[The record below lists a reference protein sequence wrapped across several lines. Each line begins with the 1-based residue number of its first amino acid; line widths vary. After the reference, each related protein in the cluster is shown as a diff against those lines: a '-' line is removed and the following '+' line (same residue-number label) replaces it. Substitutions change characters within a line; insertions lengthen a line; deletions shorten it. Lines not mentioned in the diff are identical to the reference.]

1 MDIYCLTILPT
12 DIVMDLVLG
21 GLWILKA
28 EISYGY
34 PLTGDQ
40 MAGGK

>member
-1 MDIYCLTILPT
+1 MDIYCLTILPMG
-12 DIVMDLVLG
+12 IVMNLVLG

-40 MAGGK
+40 MTKGK